1 MKNLQSLGQ
10 LIPPPGPT
18 TSLDPRFVHL
28 QQNPP
33 VLIRQPRL
41 VHGRT
46 LPAKTS
52 HSPKQ
57 HPA

>member
-1 MKNLQSLGQ
+1 
-10 LIPPPGPT
+10 
-18 TSLDPRFVHL
+18 VHL